1 MKLTPKEL
9 DRLTIFSAAELAR
22 KRRTRGVKLNY
33 PEAIALIS
41 DELLEDGRDG
51 KSYEDVMEHATRILS
66 HEDVMEGVQE
76 LLTSIRVEVNFLDGN
91 KLVYIENPIR

>member
-9 DRLTIFSAAELAR
+9 DRLTIFSAAELSR
-22 KRRTRGVKLNY
+22 KRRSRGVKLNY
-33 PEAIALIS
+33 PEAVALIS

-51 KSYEDVMEHATRILS
+51 KSYEDVMEHATQILG